1 MSEVTEKTTKNLS
14 QDSRFSGRDLNPG
27 PPEYKAGMLTTRRSM
42 AAVGTINGKNSKT
55 EDLHFRKYLDL
66 YLLFVNL
73 FILCDSNTVL
83 RHLSENKH

>member
-1 MSEVTEKTTKNLS
+1 
-14 QDSRFSGRDLNPG
+14 
-27 PPEYKAGMLTTRRSM
+27 M

-55 EDLHFRKYLDL
+55 ENLHVRKYLDL

-83 RHLSENKH
+83 RHLSENKHWERVLLFTLSEDAEIRTAYHGPKLSHP